1 MKDETVYEAPI
12 NTSTSLVRRISWAAI
27 FAGLVV
33 AIVIEMVLSV
43 LGISIGATVVNPM
56 SDSTTARNLGIGE
69 AIWFLVVSI
78 ISLFI
83 GGWVAGRSSGL
94 ARGGEGALHGLVTWS
109 AATLVTV
116 FLVASGLGALLSGA
130 SGIVQGLLPAASQ
143 SMNTSTG
150 QGAVGEALQEMSGGA
165 AGSMPQEAQ
174 SLAQGNP
181 QLTASIGRLLAEA
194 PNVRP
199 EDRQAVVNALTSDKH
214 MSQDQ
219 ANQTVDRWIQN
230 AQQTKSQMGQKAQQA
245 GETATRGISA
255 AGWASFI
262 VLVLSGIAAAWGG
275 SSGAAAFLRS
285 RPAVEVRVTT

>member
-94 ARGGEGALHGLVTWS
+94 ARGDAGDGVPGGERFGR
-109 AATLVTV
+109 AAQRR
-116 FLVASGLGALLSGA
+116 
-130 SGIVQGLLPAASQ
+130 I
-143 SMNTSTG
+143 
-150 QGAVGEALQEMSGGA
+150 
-165 AGSMPQEAQ
+165 
-174 SLAQGNP
+174 
-181 QLTASIGRLLAEA
+181 R
-194 PNVRP
+194 
-199 EDRQAVVNALTSDKH
+199 DRA
-214 MSQDQ
+214 
-219 ANQTVDRWIQN
+219 
-230 AQQTKSQMGQKAQQA
+230 
-245 GETATRGISA
+245 
-255 AGWASFI
+255 
-262 VLVLSGIAAAWGG
+262 GIAACGQPEHEHFDGPGSGG
-275 SSGAAAFLRS
+275 
-285 RPAVEVRVTT
+285 